1 MMYRPELLN
10 ISISPSFVNKLIE
23 GQVKVFPVA
32 ICYSN
37 FPSTFDV
44 KDVYGFAKT
53 YGTVEKISEMV
64 LSGQTNSMANQSE
77 EIGEVGY
84 RVQYSERYN
93 ILLILQNRSKLLLYG
108 HLIKAEPLF

>member
-1 MMYRPELLN
+1 MVTYWSRHR
-10 ISISPSFVNKLIE
+10 
-23 GQVKVFPVA
+23 
-32 ICYSN
+32 
-37 FPSTFDV
+37 STFDV

-93 ILLILQNRSKLLLYG
+93 ILLILQNRSKLLLNG